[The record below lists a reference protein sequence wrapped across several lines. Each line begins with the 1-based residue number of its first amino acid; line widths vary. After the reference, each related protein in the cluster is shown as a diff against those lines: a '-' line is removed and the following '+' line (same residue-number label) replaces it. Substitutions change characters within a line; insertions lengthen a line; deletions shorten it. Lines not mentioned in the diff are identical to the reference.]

1 MLDRSQYFSCFLI
14 PSPTLFLVSVL
25 FPSGTTR
32 AYFPFRQPHVDNI
45 YEIILKINMI
55 DKVFAKRGV
64 CWLSGFREKRIT
76 AKKKAT

>member
-1 MLDRSQYFSCFLI
+1 MLDRSQYFFLFSY
-14 PSPTLFLVSVL
+14 PLPHSFLVSVL
-25 FPSGTTR
+25 LPSGTAR
-32 AYFPFRQPHVDNI
+32 AYFPFRQPHVENI

>member
-1 MLDRSQYFSCFLI
+1 FLI

-25 FPSGTTR
+25 LPSGTAR
-32 AYFPFRQPHVDNI
+32 AYFPFRQPHVENI